1 MLKKFMLTL
10 STARLIARRSSFAHA
25 MHRRTRLLSSFF
37 GWTFLLNFLV
47 FLVLPLYTPLLLA
60 QKLSAQVS
68 ATPSSNILGK
78 QTFLPSLHPHK
89 LPSQYLY
96 DTWTSES
103 GTPTLPPDV
112 SPVSIAQTR
121 DGYVW
126 IATASGLLRFDGAR
140 FVLLDTSNTPTLR
153 GNDIKA
159 LYAAPDGALWIGTG
173 GNGLIRYWKG
183 AFTQI
188 ISETSEQFSF
198 VRSVH
203 QDSRGIVWV
212 GTLNGLVRLQ
222 ESASGEVST
231 PEFVRDFPPVE
242 ISAITEDRTHAIWI
256 GTQQDG
262 VFRINNATAPIS
274 PSNLTHFTRTQGL
287 ADEVITALAADSVSG
302 VWIGTASQGVQR
314 FVNGAFSTRLG
325 VASGLSSDAVSCL
338 LVNRLGVLWI
348 GTSNGLN
355 RYTGSTVNNGI
366 TTLNTSNSALSSNT
380 ILSLAEDY
388 EGSMWMAAGGSGI
401 DRIKDPKF
409 TVWGK
414 KEGLH
419 DDIYS
424 TALQDRSG
432 ALWLGS
438 FYNTGLTRL
447 TLEKAEHFDNDGKN
461 GTSRKT
467 AGIPQGA
474 FVRAIA
480 ETRSGTMLFGTTG
493 LGIIRYENGVF
504 SHIVGSEGI
513 AQNTVR
519 AIYEDSKGTVWIG
532 TFGAGLY
539 RLEGKTLVPAFS
551 TANGLSSD
559 FIVAI
564 AEDKQERLW
573 LATRDGGV
581 CILTPHSG
589 QNAAQ
594 GAMTT
599 LTQKNGLPSNTVLYV
614 ARDNDGVMWIG
625 TQFGIALCPE
635 SSIKAQSS
643 GTQNITLT
651 TLSRKNGLAED
662 VSRWMIH
669 DSRGDYYLSGLGG
682 ITMIPK
688 EHIRE
693 LLAGTRTGVEVRRYG
708 KSDGMRSVECNG
720 GGQPAACT
728 TRDGALWFPTMK
740 GMVSFHTRRLV
751 LNTIPPPVAI
761 EDLIANEKKTPFAL
775 GEIPKLPPR
784 TERITIRYTAL
795 SLLFPDNVAFRYR
808 LDGLD
813 EDWIDV
819 GQRREAYYT
828 NLPPSEYTFRVQARN
843 NDGVWN
849 DVGASL
855 SFAVKP
861 RFYRTWWFYCLS
873 ALAIVGG
880 VWGFLQWRVRL
891 LQERERVLA
900 KLVDDRTAEIQ
911 RQMHILDEQATE
923 IELRNSQLQEK
934 NLLIEE
940 ERQKSE
946 MLLLNILP
954 PKIAERLKKGEK
966 IIADKFDSVTVL
978 FADIVGFT
986 NMSARVSPEHLVE
999 NLSMIFTTF
1008 DLLAAK
1014 YKLEKIKTIGDAYM
1028 LVGGLPEP
1036 TPNHTAQVIRMA
1048 LDACREIQVLT
1059 EDLDEKIS
1067 IRIGVQT
1074 GPVVAGVIGMRKFAY
1089 DLWGDAVNTASRM
1102 ESTGEA
1108 RRVHCTEDVYLLLK
1122 NEFDFEERGTIEVK
1136 GKGQMKTYFVLGEKA
1151 AR

>member
-1 MLKKFMLTL
+1 MHILPLVRLIVQRSLFAHLLHRRTHSFSGFFGRLFFVHFLLVASVLTL
-10 STARLIARRSSFAHA
+10 SVLTLLPFAQ
-25 MHRRTRLLSSFF
+25 R
-37 GWTFLLNFLV
+37 
-47 FLVLPLYTPLLLA
+47 
-60 QKLSAQVS
+60 LSAQVS
-68 ATPSSNILGK
+68 KTHSANILSK
-78 QTFLPSLHPHK
+78 QSVLPSLHPHK

-103 GTPTLPPDV
+103 GTPTLPPDI

-121 DGYVW
+121 DGYIW

-173 GNGLIRYWKG
+173 GNGLIRYWQG

-198 VRSVH
+198 VRSVY
-203 QDSRGIVWV
+203 QDVRGMVWV
-212 GTLNGLVRLQ
+212 GTVNGLVRLQ

-231 PEFVRDFPPVE
+231 PEFVRDFPALE
-242 ISAITEDRTHAIWI
+242 ISAITEDRDHSIWI

-262 VFRINNATAPIS
+262 VFRINNAAEALS
-274 PSNLTHFTRTQGL
+274 PSNLTHFTKAQGL
-287 ADEVITALAADSVSG
+287 TDEVITALAADSVHG
-302 VWIGTASQGVQR
+302 VWIGTASQGVQY
-314 FVNGAFSTRLG
+314 FAHGAFSTRLST
-325 VASGLSSDAVSCL
+325 ASGLSSNAVSCL
-338 LVNRLGVLWI
+338 MVNRLGVLWI

-355 RYTGSTVNNGI
+355 RYTGGLANNGI
-366 TTLNTSNSALSSNT
+366 TTLNTSNSELSSNT

-438 FYNTGLTRL
+438 FYNTGITRL
-447 TLEKAEHFDNDGKN
+447 SDGKAEHFDNDGKR
-461 GTSRKT
+461 GSTS
-467 AGIPQGA
+467 GIPEGA

-493 LGIIRYENGVF
+493 LGIIRYDNGVF
-504 SHIVGSEGI
+504 SHILCKEGI

-519 AIYEDSKGTVWIG
+519 AIYEDSKGTIWVG

-539 RLEGKTLVPAFS
+539 HLEGKNLVPAFS

-564 AEDKQERLW
+564 TEDKQERLW

-581 CILTPHSG
+581 CILAPY
-589 QNAAQ
+589 AAQ
-594 GAMTT
+594 HQTSMTT

-625 TQFGIALCPE
+625 TQFGVALCPE
-635 SSIKAQSS
+635 TSINTHSS
-643 GTQNITLT
+643 GIQNIMLS

-669 DSRGDYYLSGLGG
+669 DSRGDHYLSGLGG

-693 LLAGTRTGVEVRRYG
+693 LLSGTRSAVEVRRYG

-740 GMVSFHTRRLV
+740 GMVSFHTRRVV

-761 EDLIANEKKTPFAL
+761 EDLIANEKKTPLTL

-795 SLLFPDNVAFRYR
+795 SLLFPDNVVFRYR

-849 DVGASL
+849 DVGAHL
-855 SFAVKP
+855 HFIVKP
-861 RFYRTWWFYCLS
+861 RFYRTWWFYCLCV
-873 ALAIVGG
+873 LAIVGG
-880 VWGFLQWRVRL
+880 VWGLLQWRVRL

-911 RQMHILDEQATE
+911 RQIHILDEQATE

-966 IIADKFDSVTVL
+966 IIADKFESVTVL

-1036 TPNHTAQVIRMA
+1036 TPNHAAQVVRMA
-1048 LDACREIQVLT
+1048 LDACHEIEVLT
-1059 EDLDEKIS
+1059 EELDEKIS
-1067 IRIGVQT
+1067 IRIGIQT

-1102 ESTGEA
+1102 EATGEA
-1108 RRVHCTEDVYLLLK
+1108 RRVHCTEDVYLLLR
-1122 NEFDFEERGTIEVK
+1122 NEFDFEERGLIDVK
-1136 GKGQMKTYFVLGEKA
+1136 GKGQMKTYFVLGEKPKH
-1151 AR
+1151 